1 VYSYLLL
8 LWPRLLEEI
17 GNGTGEVLGSLE
29 TRFSRPPGSLARELR
44 PLLSSTSSA
53 EAFACEA
60 SRLLVP

>member
-8 LWPRLLEEI
+8 LWPRLVEEI
-17 GNGTGEVLGSLE
+17 GNGTGELIRSLE
-29 TRFSRPPGSLARELR
+29 KQFNRAPGSLAGELKQ
-44 PLLSSTSSA
+44 LLSSTSSA